1 MKIAK
6 KILAS
11 ALAFLWLISMSA
23 CSAHGKK
30 LTMDAFLKAETRD
43 DIIDLLGE
51 PSSSESGYDH
61 YDSVMYMGDTY
72 STLVNYYS
80 DGVLNA
86 LVMHYYYE
94 GMRAHLDSVAEMFD
108 YALTPSDRQLAKE
121 SLETV
126 ACELA
131 EKYGD
136 PKVYDSP
143 IDTTTYTWYVGD
155 CEIQL
160 EDHTENDQF
169 KVLGAY
175 EITIYY

>member
-1 MKIAK
+1 MKISK
-6 KILAS
+6 KILVI
-11 ALAFLWLISMSA
+11 ALTFLWLISMSA
-23 CSAHGKK
+23 CSAQGKK
-30 LTMDAFLKAETRD
+30 LTMDAFLKAESRD
-43 DIIDLLGE
+43 DIIELLGE

-61 YDSVMYMGDTY
+61 YDSVMYIGDTY
-72 STLVNYYS
+72 STLVDCYS
-80 DGVLNA
+80 DGTLNA
-86 LVMHYYYE
+86 LVMHYYYD
-94 GMRAHLDSVAEMFD
+94 GMRAHLDSAAEMFD
-108 YALTPSDRQLAKE
+108 YILTSKDRQLAKE

-126 ACELA
+126 ARELTD
-131 EKYGD
+131 KYGD

-143 IDTTTYTWYVGD
+143 INTTTYSWYVGD

>member
-1 MKIAK
+1 MKMKRAISTV
-6 KILAS
+6 LT
-11 ALAFLWLISMSA
+11 LLLIVSMSA
-23 CSAHGKK
+23 CAAQGKK
-30 LTMDAFLKAETRD
+30 LTIDTFLTAETRD
-43 DIIDLLGE
+43 DIIELLGE

-108 YALTPSDRQLAKE
+108 YALTSSDRQLAKE

-160 EDHTENDQF
+160 EDHTQNDQF

>member
-1 MKIAK
+1 MKISK
-6 KILAS
+6 KILVI
-11 ALAFLWLISMSA
+11 ALTFLWLISMSA
-23 CSAHGKK
+23 CSAQGKK

-43 DIIDLLGE
+43 DIIELLGE
-51 PSSSESGYDH
+51 PSSSESGADH
-61 YDSVMYMGDTY
+61 YDSVPYMGDTY
-72 STLVNYYS
+72 STLVNYS
-80 DGVLNA
+80 SNGALRA

-108 YALTPSDRQLAKE
+108 YVLTSKDRQLAKE
-121 SLETV
+121 NLETV

-136 PKVYDSP
+136 PEIYDSP
-143 IDTTTYTWYVGD
+143 IDTTTYSWYVGD

-169 KVLGAY
+169 KVFGAY

>member
-1 MKIAK
+1 MKMKRAIST
-6 KILAS
+6 ILT
-11 ALAFLWLISMSA
+11 LLLVVSMSA
-23 CSAHGKK
+23 CAAQEKK
-30 LTMDAFLKAETRD
+30 LTIDTFLTAETRD

-108 YALTPSDRQLAKE
+108 YALTPNDRQLAKE
-121 SLETV
+121 SLETA

>member
-1 MKIAK
+1 MKMKRAISTV
-6 KILAS
+6 LT
-11 ALAFLWLISMSA
+11 LLLIVSMSA
-23 CSAHGKK
+23 CAAQGKK
-30 LTMDAFLKAETRD
+30 LTIDTFLTAETRD
-43 DIIDLLGE
+43 DIIELLGE
-51 PSSSESGYDH
+51 PSSSESGDDH

-94 GMRAHLDSVAEMFD
+94 GMRAHLDSVTEMFD
-108 YALTPSDRQLAKE
+108 YALTPNDRQLAKE